1 MLNGHG
7 DVAAVLC
14 AAENG
19 RAAGGH
25 TKGIVN
31 LEQQLKLQAFLDGE
45 LPEREAREI
54 LAWTQRDSA
63 AASLLAELK
72 NTRAA
77 MTKSEPHLS
86 VPESREFFWSKI
98 EREIQ
103 RTESRVISTP
113 RVSIFTSL
121 RRFLLPASAVATVV
135 IAGMIAHFEF
145 PNNAPKAVVENVAD
159 ADTTTVETT
168 LANSDATTYRDAS
181 EGTTLVWFSSTDDS
195 PAQNK
200 KSAIN

>member
-1 MLNGHG
+1 MTN
-7 DVAAVLC
+7 
-14 AAENG
+14 
-19 RAAGGH
+19 
-25 TKGIVN
+25 
-31 LEQQLKLQAFLDGE
+31 EQQLKLQAFLDGE

-63 AASLLAELK
+63 AADLLAELK

-77 MTKSEPHLS
+77 MAKSEPHLS
-86 VPESREFFWSKI
+86 LPESREFFWSKI

-103 RTESRVISTP
+103 RLEPQPASAP
-113 RVSIFTSL
+113 EVSVFTML
-121 RRFLLPASAVATVV
+121 RRFLLPASAVAVIA

-145 PNNAPKAVVENVAD
+145 PNNVPKAAVETVAD

-181 EGTTLVWFSSTDDS
+181 EGTTLVWFSSADDS
-195 PAQNK
+195 PAQSE
-200 KSAIN
+200 KSAVN

>member
-1 MLNGHG
+1 M
-7 DVAAVLC
+7 
-14 AAENG
+14 
-19 RAAGGH
+19 
-25 TKGIVN
+25 N

-63 AASLLAELK
+63 AAALLAELK

-77 MTKSEPHLS
+77 MVKSEPHLS

-98 EREIQ
+98 EREIERLEPQ
-103 RTESRVISTP
+103 KNSAP
-113 RVSIFTSL
+113 RISIFASL

-135 IAGMIAHFEF
+135 IAGMIAHFNF
-145 PNNAPKAVVENVAD
+145 PNNAPKAVVENVTD
-159 ADTTTVETT
+159 ADTTVVETT

-181 EGTTLVWFSSTDDS
+181 EGTTLVWFSSNDDS
-195 PAQNK
+195 PVQNE

>member
-1 MLNGHG
+1 MNQ
-7 DVAAVLC
+7 
-14 AAENG
+14 
-19 RAAGGH
+19 
-25 TKGIVN
+25 
-31 LEQQLKLQAFLDGE
+31 EQQLKLQSFLDGE

-54 LAWTQRDSA
+54 LAWAQRDSA

-77 MTKSEPHLS
+77 MIKSKPHLS

-98 EREIQ
+98 EREIERLEPQ
-103 RTESRVISTP
+103 QSSAP
-113 RVSIFTSL
+113 SVSIFASL
-121 RRFLLPASAVATVV
+121 RRFLLPASAIATVV
-135 IAGMIAHFEF
+135 IAGMIAHFNF
-145 PNNAPKAVVENVAD
+145 PNNAPKTVVENMAEAD
-159 ADTTTVETT
+159 APSVETT
-168 LANSDATTYRDAS
+168 LANYDATTYRDAS